1 MKSPE
6 QIMKIANKLQKMLSR
21 VASPMYLGIA
31 VLIFAA
37 SNSVTRKIVEI
48 GQNHAINGRNPI
60 SLCNVLFVGNICAL
74 GLMTLIFYQDWKP
87 KTLKSLTR
95 RDWISL
101 TITGILSG
109 AIAPALIFTALGQTN
124 VTNIVLIG
132 RIEPILTLVLGVWLL
147 GSRLDFWIVA
157 GSLISFAGVVVT
169 AFLGSSEKMITMARF
184 HLGLGE
190 ILVALAAIISSIS
203 TVVGK
208 LQLQFIPLGIFTI
221 YRNILGTVIF
231 FLLANLLYGS
241 NHFAEVLSPFL
252 WQWMLIYA
260 AIIVVMGQLCWLAGL
275 KNATSRE
282 LNLASLLNP
291 IAAIIMAYLILGEV
305 PTLAQYLGG
314 SLLLIGI
321 IFSFIGNLYQ
331 TKINRELVKPSPRE
345 AMEMAIGF
353 RGV

>member
-1 MKSPE
+1 MKV
-6 QIMKIANKLQKMLSR
+6 ANKVHKFFMQIP
-21 VASPMYLGIA
+21 SPMYLGIA

-37 SNSVTRKIVEI
+37 SNSLTRKIVEI
-48 GQNHAINGRNPI
+48 GQAHAINGINPI

-87 KTLKSLTR
+87 NTLKALTR
-95 RDWISL
+95 KDWISL

-109 AIAPALIFTALGQTN
+109 AIAPALIFSAIEQTN
-124 VTNIVLIG
+124 ITNIVLIG

-147 GSRLDFWIVA
+147 GSRVDFWASA
-157 GSLISFAGVVVT
+157 GSLISFVGVIVT
-169 AFLGSSEKMITMARF
+169 AFLGSSGEMMTMAGF
-184 HLGLGE
+184 HGRGE
-190 ILVALAAIISSIS
+190 LFVAMAAIIGSIA

-208 LQLQFIPLGIFTI
+208 LQLQSIPLGIFTI

-231 FLLANLLYGS
+231 FILANLLYGP

-252 WQWMLIYA
+252 WQWMIVYA
-260 AIIVVMGQLCWLAGL
+260 AVIVVMGQLCWLAGL
-275 KNATSRE
+275 KNATSTE

-291 IAAIIMAYLILGEV
+291 IVAIIMAYLILGEA

-314 SLLLIGI
+314 SLLFIGVVLGLV
-321 IFSFIGNLYQ
+321 GNLYQ
-331 TKINRELVKPSPRE
+331 AKINRELVKPSPRE
-345 AMEMAIGF
+345 AMETAIGF